1 MDDTSYISRV
11 LDGEEVTLGRWRV
24 ARPLRRS
31 RNRLHSHRHDGRD
44 DSDGRRGQRRRPAS
58 RGSSRRRR
66 DPEVPNGRE
75 RNTPQRGGRRHDVLR
90 EWEQQRGVVTFG
102 ENPLLQN
109 EEFQSFLTVVRSQ
122 CLMMFGDTREYA
134 CCLDVL
140 RPAQLARSTMDVTS
154 LKQHLYRRATDVAA
168 LSWLLLS
175 PGFTGFLPREW
186 IIDMAPEEGFE
197 STGHLA
203 AWFVSLVLLL
213 KSLEE
218 VDGGRCIRRVTIR
231 IQLDVHDR
239 HLHVMSQ
246 GFEHVSIALKQMA
259 QAEEP
264 LLVSFEW
271 VTLGSEPLSDAAC
284 NLRDLFSARVL
295 QGVTEYKQVTD
306 GQKLAFLMGLHAR
319 VGRRSL
325 VQALSQDVIEK
336 IFSTYEDN
344 GLMVEFFSQS
354 TKTSS

>member
-1 MDDTSYISRV
+1 
-11 LDGEEVTLGRWRV
+11 
-24 ARPLRRS
+24 
-31 RNRLHSHRHDGRD
+31 
-44 DSDGRRGQRRRPAS
+44 
-58 RGSSRRRR
+58 
-66 DPEVPNGRE
+66 
-75 RNTPQRGGRRHDVLR
+75 
-90 EWEQQRGVVTFG
+90 
-102 ENPLLQN
+102 
-109 EEFQSFLTVVRSQ
+109 
-122 CLMMFGDTREYA
+122 
-134 CCLDVL
+134 
-140 RPAQLARSTMDVTS
+140 MDVTS

-175 PGFTGFLPREW
+175 PGFTGFLPREL
-186 IIDMAPEEGFE
+186 IIDMAPEGGFE

-218 VDGGRCIRRVTIR
+218 VDGGRCIRRVIIR
-231 IQLDVHDR
+231 IQLDVHHR

-264 LLVSFEW
+264 LLISFEW

-284 NLRDLFSARVL
+284 SLRDVFSARVL

-344 GLMVEFFSQS
+344 GLVVEFFQS
-354 TKTSS
+354 EYSKNHKFH

>member
-24 ARPLRRS
+24 ARASRRS
-31 RNRLHSHRHDGRD
+31 RNRQNSHRHDGRN
-44 DSDGRRGQRRRPAS
+44 GYGERRRQRRHPAN
-58 RGSSRRRR
+58 RGSSRGRR

-75 RNTPQRGGRRHDVLR
+75 WNTPQRGGRRHEGLR
-90 EWEQQRGVVTFG
+90 EWEQQRGVVTFE

-122 CLMMFGDTREYA
+122 CLMMFGDSREYA

-140 RPAQLARSTMDVTS
+140 RPAQLARATIDVTN
-154 LKQHLYRRATDVAA
+154 LKQHVYRRATDVAA
-168 LSWLLLS
+168 LSWLILS

-186 IIDMAPEEGFE
+186 TIDMAPEGGFE

-203 AWFVSLVLLL
+203 AWFVSIVLLL

-218 VDGGRCIRRVTIR
+218 VDGGRCIRRVIIR

-246 GFEHVSIALKQMA
+246 GFEHVSIALKHMA
-259 QAEEP
+259 QVEEP
-264 LLVSFEW
+264 LRISFEW
-271 VTLGSEPLSDAAC
+271 VRLGSDPLSDAAC
-284 NLRDLFSARVL
+284 SLRDVFSARVL

-306 GQKLAFLMGLHAR
+306 GQKLAFLMGHHAR
-319 VGRRSL
+319 IGRRSL
-325 VQALSQDVIEK
+325 VQTLSHDVVEK
-336 IFSTYEDN
+336 IFSSYEDN
-344 GLMVEFFSQS
+344 GLMVEFFSQN
-354 TKTSS
+354 KTS